1 MTVRLSKKIEKAL
14 KKNGF
19 EKLATH
25 HNRYFYRTLS
35 GVKTPVKTFISHGSK
50 DYSDQLLSEL
60 AIQLKLTKKELLRF
74 IDGEMTQEEY
84 ESILRIKGI
93 I

>member
-1 MTVRLSKKIEKAL
+1 
-14 KKNGF
+14 
-19 EKLATH
+19 
-25 HNRYFYRTLS
+25 
-35 GVKTPVKTFISHGSK
+35 VKTFINYGSK

-60 AIQLKLTKKELLRF
+60 AIQLKLNKKELLRF

-84 ESILRIKGI
+84 DSILRCRGI

>member
-1 MTVRLSKKIEKAL
+1 MTVRHSKKIEKSL

-19 EKLATH
+19 VKLTTH
-25 HNRYFYRTLS
+25 HNRYFYKKISGGDTLIH
-35 GVKTPVKTFISHGSK
+35 TFISHGSK
-50 DYSDQLLSEL
+50 DYGDKLLSAL
-60 AIQLKLTKKELLRF
+60 ADQLKLSKKELLRF

-84 ESILRIKGI
+84 EKILKIKGI